1 MLLKKHFLLL
11 SMLKKVVR
19 LNVYGNVILVIRKF
33 IRKSF
38 FYINLLYI
46 INIFTATFDQLN
58 ASLLSKSV
66 FFQKSFF
73 ENF

>member
-33 IRKSF
+33 IRKRF
-38 FYINLLYI
+38 CIL
-46 INIFTATFDQLN
+46 
-58 ASLLSKSV
+58 
-66 FFQKSFF
+66 
-73 ENF
+73 